1 MMPNEQMN
9 LPMINPWWIQDKST
23 YLTTDEYTIIDWE
36 VSDWKSINVLMATQ
50 KHGKMDDA
58 KKEKAKAKLEDLKII
73 LMDPN
78 FINFYYVIKNQ
89 DINENITFTQTE
101 VQDTIPMEINSTDS
115 KNGLIKHT
123 TSKLTNVI
131 IDNLKTRIQ
140 DEGQVKMIMVTCS
153 TMELE
158 GSKQSYPRRDCK

>member
-1 MMPNEQMN
+1 MMP
-9 LPMINPWWIQDKST
+9 
-23 YLTTDEYTIIDWE
+23 
-36 VSDWKSINVLMATQ
+36 
-50 KHGKMDDA
+50 
-58 KKEKAKAKLEDLKII
+58 KKKKPKPNLKII

-131 IDNLKTRIQ
+131 IDNLKTMIQ
-140 DEGQVKMIMVTCS
+140 DEVQFKMIMVTCS